1 MTLSIDLNDDE
12 QRRLESAVVR
22 TGKATEDLVHEAIA
36 LHLAEIEEIAWA
48 EKAAEKWRAS
58 DKATRPFSEIR
69 RELGL

>member
-12 QRRLESAVVR
+12 QRRLESAVAS

-48 EKAAEKWRAS
+48 ETAAEKWRAS
-58 DKATRPFSEIR
+58 DKATRPFSKIR